1 MTSFKWIEK
10 KRHFNWL
17 QKCLYCWE
25 TCEKLITESIKDQK
39 YISTLHVARDC
50 AEICSMC
57 IKFEAQR
64 STFFEQLC
72 QVCANICDACAAEC
86 ERHADQNDQTINEC
100 AEACRA
106 CAIACRETAADSG
119 FQQATA

>member
-1 MTSFKWIEK
+1 MTGFKWLEK
-10 KRHFNWL
+10 KRHFNWM

-25 TCEKLITESIKDQK
+25 TCEKHITESIKDQK
-39 YISTLHVARDC
+39 HLSTLHYARDC

-57 IKFEAQR
+57 IKFEAQQ

-86 ERHADQNDQTINEC
+86 EKSPHQTETLKEC
-100 AEACRA
+100 AEACKI
-106 CAIACRETAADSG
+106 CAAACRETAANSG
-119 FQQATA
+119 FQQVTA

>member
-1 MTSFKWIEK
+1 MADFKWMEK
-10 KRHFNWL
+10 KKHFEWM
-17 QKCLYCWE
+17 QKCLHCWE
-25 TCEKLITESIKDQK
+25 ACEALITDSIKKEK
-39 YISTLHVARDC
+39 YLTPLHIARDC

-72 QVCANICDACAAEC
+72 QVCSNICDACATEC
-86 ERHADQNDQTINEC
+86 EKFSTESPFAKEC

-106 CAIACRETAADSG
+106 CAIASREIANSLG
-119 FQQATA
+119 FHQATA